1 MMKLQRFW
9 DSKTIKRKGAVQ
21 KRPLKFSADYDGRF
35 VQGGNMAK
43 LERVQNNEKI
53 TALQEELSAV
63 IAAVRTENNIKR
75 KRKLIDKIGALNR
88 QIDKLKSGKILSREA
103 KRDIVAYSFIA
114 PNFIG
119 FCVFTLIPIIFAFA
133 LGFLKWD
140 GSNPIQWAGL
150 GNFTKL
156 GDDIFFKAALKN
168 TIIYCIGTVPL
179 TMLASLGLAIVLNQ
193 KVIGRGIFRTL
204 SFFPYVASLV
214 AITAVWKMLFHPS
227 KGPIN
232 NILVNVF
239 QVPQENL
246 PQWFTG
252 GLVLLSMILFSV
264 WKYMGYY
271 MVIYLAG
278 LQGISGELYEAA
290 SLDGAGTWQKFRYIT
305 WPQLSATTFFVVVM
319 LTINCFKV
327 YDIAIMLAGGGSGE
341 LTTSATVLVYYIY
354 QKAFI
359 DWDLGYSSAVA
370 MVLFV
375 MVLAVTIIQFRGQAK
390 KNR

>member
-1 MMKLQRFW
+1 MANMN
-9 DSKTIKRKGAVQ
+9 SVQ
-21 KRPLKFSADYDGRF
+21 K
-35 VQGGNMAK
+35 Q
-43 LERVQNNEKI
+43 EKI
-53 TALQEELSAV
+53 NALQEQLTGL
-63 IAAVRTENNIKR
+63 IAAVRTETNDKKKR
-75 KRKLIDKIGALNR
+75 KMIAQIGSCNR
-88 QIDKLKSGKILSREA
+88 QIDKIKSGRILSREA
-103 KRDIVAYSFIA
+103 KRDLVAYSFIA

-119 FCVFTLIPIIFAFA
+119 FCVFTLIPIVFAFA
-133 LGFLKWD
+133 LAFMKWD
-140 GSNPIQWAGL
+140 GSNPIQLAGFE
-150 GNFTKL
+150 NFKRLTS
-156 GDDIFFKAALKN
+156 DTFFIAALKN

-179 TMLASLGLAIVLNQ
+179 TMIASLALAIVLNQ
-193 KVIGRGIFRTL
+193 KVKGRGIFRTL
-204 SFFPYVASLV
+204 AFFPYVASLV
-214 AITAVWKMLFHPS
+214 AITSVWKMLFHPS

-232 NILVNVF
+232 NILYNVF
-239 QVPQENL
+239 HVPMESL

-252 GLVLLSMILFSV
+252 SLVLLSMILFSV

-278 LQGISGELYEAA
+278 LQGISAELYEAA
-290 SLDGAGTWQKFRYIT
+290 SLDGANTWNKFRYVT
-305 WPQLSATTFFVVVM
+305 WPQLSSTTFFVVVM

-375 MVLAVTIIQFRGQAK
+375 IVLIVTIIQFVGQSK
-390 KNR
+390 KERA

>member
-1 MMKLQRFW
+1 MEKVEILQRE
-9 DSKTIKRKGAVQ
+9 
-21 KRPLKFSADYDGRF
+21 L
-35 VQGGNMAK
+35 
-43 LERVQNNEKI
+43 
-53 TALQEELSAV
+53 TALIES
-63 IAAVRTENNIKR
+63 VRTETNKKSKR
-75 KRKLIDKIGALNR
+75 KKIAQIDALHRKIDKMR
-88 QIDKLKSGKILSREA
+88 SGRLLSREA
-103 KRDIVAYSFIA
+103 KRDLVAYSFIA

-119 FCVFTLIPIIFAFA
+119 FAVFTLIPIVFAFA
-133 LGFLKWD
+133 LAFMQWD
-140 GSNPIQWAGL
+140 GSNPIKWVGF
-150 GNFTKL
+150 GNFALLK
-156 GDDIFFKAALKN
+156 DDIFFKAALKN

-179 TMLASLGLAIVLNQ
+179 TMIASLALAIVLNQ
-193 KVIGRGIFRTL
+193 KVFGRGIFRTL

-232 NILVNVF
+232 SVLYNTFNVS
-239 QVPQENL
+239 QDNL

-278 LQGISGELYEAA
+278 LQGISAELYEAA
-290 SLDGAGTWQKFRYIT
+290 GLDGANTWQKFRYIT
-305 WPQLSATTFFVVVM
+305 WPQLQATTFFVVVM

-327 YDIAIMLAGGGSGE
+327 YDIAVMLAGGGSGE

-359 DWDLGYSSAVA
+359 DWNLGYSSAVS
-370 MVLFV
+370 MVLFIL
-375 MVLAVTIIQFRGQAK
+375 VLAVTLIQFRGQA
-390 KNR
+390 NQD

>member
-1 MMKLQRFW
+1 MDGQTLTVGNK
-9 DSKTIKRKGAVQ
+9 KKG
-21 KRPLKFSADYDGRF
+21 
-35 VQGGNMAK
+35 
-43 LERVQNNEKI
+43 
-53 TALQEELSAV
+53 
-63 IAAVRTENNIKR
+63 
-75 KRKLIDKIGALNR
+75 
-88 QIDKLKSGKILSREA
+88 LSRQA
-103 KRDIVAYSFIA
+103 KRDLVAYSFIA

-119 FCVFTLIPIIFAFA
+119 FAVFTLVPIIFAFA
-133 LGFLKWD
+133 LAFLNWD
-140 GSNPIQWAGL
+140 GSNAITFAGL
-150 GNFTKL
+150 DNFKSL
-156 GDDIFFKAALKN
+156 FGDVFFLAALKN

-179 TMLASLGLAIVLNQ
+179 TMIASLALAIILNQ

-214 AITAVWKMLFHPS
+214 AVTSVWKMLFHPS

-232 NILVNVF
+232 NILYTHF
-239 QVPQENL
+239 GVPMESL
-246 PQWFTG
+246 PQWFSG

-290 SLDGAGTWQKFRYIT
+290 SLDGANTWQKFLYIT
-305 WPQLSATTFFVVVM
+305 WPQLRSTTFFVVVM

-359 DWDLGYSSAVA
+359 DWKLGYSSAVA

-375 MVLAVTIIQFRGQAK
+375 MVFIVTMIQFHGQK
-390 KNR
+390 KYEA

>member
-1 MMKLQRFW
+1 MKSWLNYEKKPFI
-9 DSKTIKRKGAVQ
+9 SKETR
-21 KRPLKFSADYDGRF
+21 
-35 VQGGNMAK
+35 
-43 LERVQNNEKI
+43 
-53 TALQEELSAV
+53 
-63 IAAVRTENNIKR
+63 RT
-75 KRKLIDKIGALNR
+75 L
-88 QIDKLKSGKILSREA
+88 
-103 KRDIVAYSFIA
+103 VAYSFIA

-119 FCVFTLIPIIFAFA
+119 FCVFTLIPIVFAFSLA
-133 LGFLKWD
+133 FLKWD
-140 GSNPIQWAGL
+140 GSNPIEFAGIT
-150 GNFTKL
+150 NFTRL
-156 GDDIFFKAALKN
+156 FDDTFFKAALKN
-168 TIIYCIGTVPL
+168 TILYCLGTVPL
-179 TMLASLGLAIVLNQ
+179 TMVASLALAIVLNQ

-214 AITAVWKMLFHPS
+214 AITSVWKMLFHPS

-232 NILVNVF
+232 NILFNTFKVAA
-239 QVPQENL
+239 EDL

-252 GLVLLSMILFSV
+252 SLVLVSMILFSV

-370 MVLFV
+370 MVLFIL
-375 MVLAVTIIQFRGQAK
+375 VLTVTIIQFYGQSKREAD
-390 KNR
+390 